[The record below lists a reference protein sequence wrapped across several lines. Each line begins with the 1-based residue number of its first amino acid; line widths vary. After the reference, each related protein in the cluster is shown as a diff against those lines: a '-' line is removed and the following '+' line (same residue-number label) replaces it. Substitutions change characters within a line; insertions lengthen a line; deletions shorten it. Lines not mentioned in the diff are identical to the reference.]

1 MTDSASSRT
10 DFVRFS
16 LQQGV
21 LRFGR
26 FKVKS
31 GRVSPYFFNAGL
43 FNSGLSVGRLAQ
55 FYAQALVDSGI
66 QFDMLIGPAYKG
78 LPLSTATSIALA
90 NHPAMSGADVHFA
103 FHRKEPNT
111 PGEGGGLV
119 GGPLRGG

>member
-66 QFDMLIGPAYKG
+66 QFDMLFAPADKWT
-78 LPLSTATSIALA
+78 PLSPATSIPLA
-90 NHPAMSGADVHFA
+90 NSHAMSAADGSFA
-103 FHRKEPNT
+103 FTR
-111 PGEGGGLV
+111 
-119 GGPLRGG
+119 